1 MLKIRLIRTGKRNQA
16 SYRIVLAEA
25 RSKRDGK
32 YLEGLGNWNPSSD
45 ELKIDKKRYAYWIS
59 QGAQPTEK
67 VRKLHEKAA

>member
-1 MLKIRLIRTGKRNQA
+1 MLKIRLMRTGKRNQA

-32 YLEGLGNWNPSSD
+32 YLEGLGNWNPNSD